1 MTYESLVYGFVFL
14 PLCLAAYQIVP
25 QRWRRRVLLVFSY
38 LFFWL
43 ISRNLI
49 VYLLG
54 TTVFV
59 HCIGIWLEWL
69 KSEQKTELA
78 SADRSEKKKI
88 KGIYQQKS
96 RRVLA
101 FGVLALLGILAYLK
115 YYNFFVSNVTGILGN
130 VLPFTLE
137 QKKILMPIGIS
148 FYTLQAIGY
157 MADVYW
163 GKIRAEGKLEKT
175 ALFLAFFPQIMEG
188 PICRYSDTSD
198 TLYEGRP
205 LNMDNLTS
213 GYIRIF

>member
-25 QRWRRRVLLVFSY
+25 QRRRRRVLLVFSY

-96 RRVLA
+96 RRGLSFCV
-101 FGVLALLGILAYLK
+101 GGPPGIL
-115 YYNFFVSNVTGILGN
+115 
-130 VLPFTLE
+130 
-137 QKKILMPIGIS
+137 
-148 FYTLQAIGY
+148 
-157 MADVYW
+157 
-163 GKIRAEGKLEKT
+163 
-175 ALFLAFFPQIMEG
+175 
-188 PICRYSDTSD
+188 
-198 TLYEGRP
+198 
-205 LNMDNLTS
+205 
-213 GYIRIF
+213 